1 MMIHSTRTTITPRT
15 IQPVVDMAGL
25 LGAQGMRHARR
36 AHYDDLGSEFRQ
48 KRPQAF
54 GLGSIHRT
62 AVRGKGAAVRRLR
75 NHGDLT
81 RPIPVGSWGS
91 KKNLKIVIH
100 SVYSRGGLPW
110 CGLSCDTGSR

>member
-25 LGAQGMRHARR
+25 QKKGMRGLEEQRR
-36 AHYDDLGSEFRQ
+36 TGPGAGRSDRCRFAGAMMAYGRGFDK

-62 AVRGKGAAVRRLR
+62 AVRGVRGAAVQRLR

-81 RPIPVGSWGS
+81 RPKPPGSW
-91 KKNLKIVIH
+91 V
-100 SVYSRGGLPW
+100 
-110 CGLSCDTGSR
+110 